1 MANISIRRAPT
12 EGQASSRS
20 YDVYTLIPFAAFAY
34 ILIIAPLLKFSVEVT
49 AESGLSAS
57 AAIQNLMTPRP
68 ENKIFWPA
76 LTLITLIAVARDASR
91 LARLPAHV
99 IFLGAYLAFAG
110 LSILWAFKPEL
121 TATRFIMQS
130 MIVTCIIFPIIL
142 AGSKT
147 DVLRGIYLCFAI
159 TTILNVPIVLNQSP
173 LTFESWQGTQ
183 IIGYPGYFS
192 FKGELGECAAIA
204 FLLSLYQ
211 ILFSGRRR
219 FIGLI
224 VLAASIFLIIA
235 SKSKGSLGIALIA
248 PFIAGAT
255 LFIGNK
261 LRISPALTIA
271 PIPFAYAAVSL
282 VVGNLINRISWHI
295 FGNYDLSGRVH
306 IWNFVQYE
314 ISKKPVLGWGYQS
327 FWLVGSDGPSV
338 LEAPGWIKSMPSG
351 HNGYL
356 DTRLEL
362 GYIGLLLLIAFIVT
376 TVHMIGH
383 VARRNSRLALLLLTI
398 AFFVILTNFLESIW
412 MRGQDTLWMMFLVVA
427 AIAARYWPP
436 YNRAFTPDYQ
446 VTKSRMRRR
455 PLARKPITTAQR

>member
-1 MANISIRRAPT
+1 MAKISLRRAPSR
-12 EGQASSRS
+12 GQASSRS
-20 YDVYTLIPFAAFAY
+20 YDSYTLIPLAAFAY
-34 ILIIAPLLKFSVEVT
+34 ILIIAPLLKFSVDVT
-49 AESGLSAS
+49 SEPGLSAS
-57 AAIQNLMTPRP
+57 AAIQNLMTPRL
-68 ENKIFWPA
+68 ENKIFWPT
-76 LTLITLIAVARDASR
+76 LTSITLVTAARDVSR
-91 LARLPAHV
+91 LSRLPAH
-99 IFLGAYLAFAG
+99 ILCLGAYLAFAG

-130 MIVTCIIFPIIL
+130 MIVTCITLPIIL

-159 TTILNVPIVLNQSP
+159 TMILNVPIVFNQNP

-183 IIGYPGYFS
+183 VIGYPGYFS

-204 FLLSLYQ
+204 FLLSLYE

-219 FIGLI
+219 IIGLI

-235 SKSKGSLGIALIA
+235 SKSKGSLGIAIIA
-248 PFIAGAT
+248 PIIAGAT

-261 LRISPALTIA
+261 LRISPAITIT
-271 PIPFAYAAVSL
+271 PVPFAYAAISIL
-282 VVGNLINRISWHI
+282 VGNLINRISWHI

-306 IWNFVQYE
+306 IWNFVHYE
-314 ISKKPVLGWGYQS
+314 ISKKPILGWGYQS
-327 FWLVGSDGPSV
+327 FWLVGADGPSV

-362 GYIGLLLLIAFIVT
+362 GYIGLLLLIAFIAT

-383 VARRNSRLALLLLTI
+383 VARQNGRLALLLLSI
-398 AFFVILTNFLESIW
+398 AIFVILTNFLESVW

-427 AIAARYWPP
+427 AIAARYWPR
-436 YNRAFTPDYQ
+436 YNRILTPEHQ
-446 VTKSRMRRR
+446 ATKFQMQRR
-455 PLARKPITTAQR
+455 PPSRKRVTASHR